1 MRMDVLDKSFAS
13 TPLPLGLSEFTY
25 DDPLDHDAPGDEYMA
40 TTRREL
46 LRLALIA
53 TETGARF
60 QREGISHDP
69 MAWLLAPRRLFDG
82 AAAIDACLGRDACMR
97 ALLVHGL
104 GLGLD
109 ADPGDVDAIAGEG
122 DHDPVDPDADSDQTD
137 SLDGASRDRRLFTW
151 LFVEERNDQRVYAF
165 GAMIA
170 ANADEALDRL
180 MERYGA
186 DYAGSVVLQDGFD
199 ACSPLATTLLSS
211 AIVDMLTQFA
221 SDPTSPLADGLELM
235 VEQRFSA

>member
-1 MRMDVLDKSFAS
+1 
-13 TPLPLGLSEFTY
+13 
-25 DDPLDHDAPGDEYMA
+25 
-40 TTRREL
+40 
-46 LRLALIA
+46 
-53 TETGARF
+53 
-60 QREGISHDP
+60 
-69 MAWLLAPRRLFDG
+69 
-82 AAAIDACLGRDACMR
+82 MR

-165 GAMIA
+165 GAMMA